1 MRSTPTWSTKDGGSH
16 HGFCERRWGQA
27 RAGDDEVDM
36 RKDGEVEGGGVVV
49 LLRLQFLSYR
59 QPWRLLFLSDQ
70 AGETKVQRDG
80 AAMRA
85 RNGCKILSRLV
96 FKPKLNAH
104 SICAQ
109 ESSLHTYHIENGYRI
124 TNVTIYNIFT
134 E

>member
-1 MRSTPTWSTKDGGSH
+1 VAVGKHCQVAGG
-16 HGFCERRWGQA
+16 FL
-27 RAGDDEVDM
+27 
-36 RKDGEVEGGGVVV
+36 VV